1 MAKLFILAP
10 SFFAQLFNG
19 LLIFIFLFILFTN
32 YNAFIKTNYITKL
45 QIIGTLAIAI
55 GLHGSLH
62 LGLEQ
67 AYGYNPLLSFF
78 TY

>member
-1 MAKLFILAP
+1 MATFLILAP
-10 SFFAQLFNG
+10 SFFSQLFNG
-19 LLIFIFLFILFTN
+19 VLIFIFLFILFTN
-32 YNAFIKTNYITKL
+32 YNAFYKSDFTKKL

-55 GLHGSLH
+55 GVHGSLH

-78 TY
+78 A